1 MAIGNQ
7 ICAAR
12 GLLRWSGNELAAKA
26 GLTRDTINRI
36 EDGSVQPQK
45 GTLADIIRV
54 FNAHGVEFTDNFGV
68 RLKPQG
74 VEVLIGQEGLQRFFN
89 GVYEHSKQHGGT
101 IMQLGIEEDMF
112 WAMGKEFS
120 NEHRKRMSDL
130 VHQRKDIKVLAILC
144 EGDTNF
150 LASDYNEYRWI
161 AKEMFSPVPFYIYG
175 ENLAI
180 MNFQTIPKPTI
191 ILHKFPAITEAY
203 RKQFDIF
210 WNISKEPDI
219 TAEKPTTETSQ
230 RKRK

>member
-1 MAIGNQ
+1 
-7 ICAAR
+7 
-12 GLLRWSGNELAAKA
+12 
-26 GLTRDTINRI
+26 
-36 EDGSVQPQK
+36 
-45 GTLADIIRV
+45 
-54 FNAHGVEFTDNFGV
+54 
-68 RLKPQG
+68 
-74 VEVLIGQEGLQRFFN
+74 
-89 GVYEHSKQHGGT
+89 
-101 IMQLGIEEDMF
+101 
-112 WAMGKEFS
+112 
-120 NEHRKRMSDL
+120 MSDL